1 MGRKA
6 AKRKEMT
13 CDCLSQFQLCFF
25 RERAKGGNNKM
36 ANKCI
41 LAMVKPNLTDQ
52 VVESAKKA
60 GATGA
65 TIIPASGT
73 GAGEAKTFFGL
84 SLEIRTEVVLF
95 LVSDTIV
102 DAILNAIK
110 EAGRFSE
117 PGTGIAMVLPV
128 EQTAGMESQMSQAKP

>member
-1 MGRKA
+1 
-6 AKRKEMT
+6 
-13 CDCLSQFQLCFF
+13 
-25 RERAKGGNNKM
+25 M

-41 LAMVKPNLTDQ
+41 LAMVKPHLTER
-52 VVESAKKA
+52 VVNSAKKA

-84 SLEIRTEVVLF
+84 SLDIRTELVLF
-95 LVSDTIV
+95 LVSESIV
-102 DAILNAIK
+102 EPVLSAIK

-128 EQTAGMESQMSQAKP
+128 EQTAGMESQMSRKNS

>member
-1 MGRKA
+1 
-6 AKRKEMT
+6 
-13 CDCLSQFQLCFF
+13 
-25 RERAKGGNNKM
+25 M

-52 VVESAKKA
+52 VVDSAKKA

-84 SLEIRTEVVLF
+84 SLDIRTEVVLF
-95 LVSDTIV
+95 LVSDAMV
-102 DAILNAIK
+102 APILSAIK
-110 EAGRFSE
+110 KAGRFSE
-117 PGTGIAMVLPV
+117 PGTGIALVLPV
-128 EQTAGMESQMSQAKP
+128 EQVAGMESQTLLKKP

>member
-1 MGRKA
+1 
-6 AKRKEMT
+6 
-13 CDCLSQFQLCFF
+13 
-25 RERAKGGNNKM
+25 M

-84 SLEIRTEVVLF
+84 SLDIRTEVVLF

-128 EQTAGMESQMSQAKP
+128 EQTAGMESQMSQTKL

>member
-1 MGRKA
+1 
-6 AKRKEMT
+6 
-13 CDCLSQFQLCFF
+13 
-25 RERAKGGNNKM
+25 M

-41 LAMVKPNLTDQ
+41 LAMVKPHLTER
-52 VVESAKKA
+52 VVNSAKKA

-84 SLEIRTEVVLF
+84 SLDIRTELVLF
-95 LVSDTIV
+95 LVSESIV
-102 DAILNAIK
+102 EPVLSAIK

-128 EQTAGMESQMSQAKP
+128 EQIAGMESQMSRNKA

>member
-1 MGRKA
+1 
-6 AKRKEMT
+6 
-13 CDCLSQFQLCFF
+13 
-25 RERAKGGNNKM
+25 
-36 ANKCI
+36 
-41 LAMVKPNLTDQ
+41 MVKPNLTDQ
-52 VVESAKKA
+52 VIRSAKEA

-65 TIIPASGT
+65 TIIAASGT

-84 SLEIRTEVVLF
+84 SLDVRTEVVLF

-102 DAILNAIK
+102 EAILSAIK

-128 EQTAGMESQMSQAKP
+128 EQIAGMESQLSKNKA

>member
-1 MGRKA
+1 
-6 AKRKEMT
+6 
-13 CDCLSQFQLCFF
+13 
-25 RERAKGGNNKM
+25 M
-36 ANKCI
+36 AYKCI

-52 VVESAKKA
+52 VVNSAKKA

-84 SLEIRTEVVLF
+84 SLDIRTEVVLF
-95 LVSDTIV
+95 MVNDPMVES
-102 DAILNAIK
+102 ILSAIK
-110 EAGRFSE
+110 EAGHFSE

-128 EQTAGMESQMSQAKP
+128 EQVAGMESQISQNKSMVS